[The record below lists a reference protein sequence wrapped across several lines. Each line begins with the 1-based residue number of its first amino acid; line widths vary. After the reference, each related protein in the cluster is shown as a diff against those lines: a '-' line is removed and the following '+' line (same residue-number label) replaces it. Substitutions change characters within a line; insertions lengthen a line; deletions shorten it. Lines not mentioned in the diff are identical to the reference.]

1 LAVVGKGRPSA
12 AGGPGSILAAIFGLS
27 DKMGDALFSLMC
39 TVALDFGAVI
49 ALLTA
54 ELRNVEEHKPEPE
67 AVTLSLIN
75 LSPEPRAHSEVDE
88 IGPRLPERPRPK
100 LAATTRRPIGA
111 VLDFLHD
118 GLDITTGPRTE
129 MADAY
134 MGYATRCKVKGLRP
148 LSVARFVDEMEAL
161 CKRFG
166 IRIVAEDGSNYL
178 MDVRLSTRCGT
189 AQGG

>member
-1 LAVVGKGRPSA
+1 MIPIPPAR
-12 AGGPGSILAAIFGLS
+12 I
-27 DKMGDALFSLMC
+27 
-39 TVALDFGAVI
+39 ALDFGAVI

-54 ELRNVEEHKPEPE
+54 ELRNAEERKPEPV
-67 AVTLSLIN
+67 AVTSPLVN
-75 LSPEPRAHSEVDE
+75 LSPEPLALRQIDA

-100 LAATTRRPIGA
+100 LAATIRQPIGA
-111 VLDFLHD
+111 VLDFLQD

-134 MGYATRCKVKGLRP
+134 IGYATRCKVKGLRP

-178 MDVRLSTRCGT
+178 MDVRLTTRIGT
-189 AQGG
+189 AEGG